1 VPRELAELRAKW
13 NAIREAARKRH
24 HKAGALLNSQCYI
37 KTFEGDAVEIGFKS
51 SLLIEKVQTLED
63 GKVLD
68 AIREAVSEAVD
79 RPVQVVPVLWEE
91 LEQTATP
98 SDPAT
103 GGGGGHLV
111 EEALKLGAERVV
123 E

>member
-1 VPRELAELRAKW
+1 M
-13 NAIREAARKRH
+13 
-24 HKAGALLNSQCYI
+24 
-37 KTFEGDAVEIGFKS
+37 
-51 SLLIEKVQTLED
+51 ED

-98 SDPAT
+98 AEPAT
-103 GGGGGHLV
+103 GDGGGHLI
-111 EEALKLGAERVV
+111 EEAR
-123 E
+123 

>member
-1 VPRELAELRAKW
+1 MPRELAEVRAKW
-13 NAIREAARKRH
+13 NGIREAARKRH

-37 KTFEGDAVEIGFKS
+37 KTFEGGAVEIGFKS
-51 SLLIEKVQTLED
+51 SLLIEKVLTLED

-79 RPVQVVPVLWEE
+79 RPVEVVPVLWEE
-91 LEQTATP
+91 MEQTATSP
-98 SDPAT
+98 EPAP
-103 GGGGGHLV
+103 GGGGHLV
-111 EEALKLGAERVV
+111 EEAQRLGAERVV